1 MSNIQVTI
9 TLQDSNLEDEQLQ
22 AEVENLLEQLREIN
36 EVEYAELVTVES
48 PPKGSKALGGFLLG
62 VLTTEINSANIKA
75 LMGFLSERL
84 LGKTIEMEV
93 EANGKKLK
101 VKASNQAELM
111 AAIQAAQ
118 DFVAK

>member
-1 MSNIQVTI
+1 MSNVRVTI
-9 TLQDSNLEDEQLQ
+9 NLQDSNLEDEQLQ
-22 AEVENLLEQLREIN
+22 AEVENLLEQLKEID
-36 EVEYAELVTVES
+36 EVEYAELVTVEN
-48 PPKGSKALGGFLLG
+48 PPKGSKTLGGFLLG

-75 LMGFLSERL
+75 LMGFFSERL

>member
-1 MSNIQVTI
+1 MSDVQVTI

-22 AEVENLLEQLREIN
+22 AEVENLLEQVKEIN
-36 EVEYAELVTVES
+36 EVEYAELVTVEN
-48 PPKGSKALGGFLLG
+48 PPKGSKTLGGFLLG

-93 EANGKKLK
+93 EANGKKLR